1 MSSKIEKFI
10 ISNHLLI
17 GHRFFEKSS
26 RKTSSLPISNL
37 GSTLESIF
45 QRFFNFFQKTCKN
58 QYYLVSRIFST
69 PPRKVSK
76 IVSGSENESKPS
88 LESFQVTKVDHISLF
103 DHNFWMKTRWDR
115 NRFWRPWKC
124 WILCYF
130 RPDGCLRQDCLPEIA
145 LRRKNA

>member
-1 MSSKIEKFI
+1 MLENTRSQLSNAVPHVSVRPLVVFLGQSLLKQKTRVLGSKYHKTLKKIAKNAYFSSEIEKFI

-45 QRFFNFFQKTCKN
+45 QRFSDVFKN
-58 QYYLVSRIFST
+58 SYKNPYYLVSRIFST

-88 LESFQVTKVDHISLF
+88 LESF
-103 DHNFWMKTRWDR
+103 
-115 NRFWRPWKC
+115 
-124 WILCYF
+124 
-130 RPDGCLRQDCLPEIA
+130 
-145 LRRKNA
+145 